1 MMTFYQLL
9 QYSIFIIYHELEH
22 LNICPDTVTDMNET
36 LNTVAGYNSDAATD
50 LGYEKNFHNY
60 GCWNTPPLSRHP
72 SPNYNWGTLGLNLKI
87 CKNFVRTKYFL
98 TFVGG

>member
-1 MMTFYQLL
+1 
-9 QYSIFIIYHELEH
+9 
-22 LNICPDTVTDMNET
+22 MNET

-60 GCWNTPPLSRHP
+60 GRWHTQPPP
-72 SPNYNWGTLGLNLKI
+72 PPNYNWGTLGLNLKI
-87 CKNFVRTKYFL
+87 CKNFGRTKFFL